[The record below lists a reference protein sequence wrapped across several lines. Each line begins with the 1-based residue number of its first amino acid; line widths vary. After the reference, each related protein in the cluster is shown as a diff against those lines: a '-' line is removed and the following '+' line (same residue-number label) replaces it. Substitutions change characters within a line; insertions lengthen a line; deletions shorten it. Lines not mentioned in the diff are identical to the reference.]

1 MRRLALLLVALGG
14 CSSAKERADTTAQLT
29 TDTVKPAPAAETTAV
44 TTRDSSKTASTKT
57 AATTKTKTDTKS
69 KSTGTSAVGRDRVI
83 RFDMGAKERQMGKVL
98 PPSDTAKKP
107 PRE

>member
-1 MRRLALLLVALGG
+1 MRRLALLLIALAG
-14 CSSAKERADTTAQLT
+14 CSSVKESADTTAQLT
-29 TDTVKPAPAAETTAV
+29 TDTVKPAPADSGGVTARDSVGATTTAKSAGS
-44 TTRDSSKTASTKT
+44 TRIKTKAASTG
-57 AATTKTKTDTKS
+57 S
-69 KSTGTSAVGRDRVI
+69 STIGRDRVI